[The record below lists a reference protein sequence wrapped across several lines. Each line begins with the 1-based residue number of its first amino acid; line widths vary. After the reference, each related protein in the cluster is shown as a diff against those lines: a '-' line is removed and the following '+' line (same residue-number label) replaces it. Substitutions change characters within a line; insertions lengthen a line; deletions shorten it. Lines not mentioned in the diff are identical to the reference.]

1 MRFLK
6 KGFIFLASAVV
17 LILIGTYFMQE
28 KLIFLPTKLSPDY
41 AYQFSKPF
49 TELFLETEDGARL
62 NAIHFKI
69 DNPKGVI
76 LYYHGNAGDLS
87 RWGEITLFFTELQYD
102 VLVMDY
108 RTYGKSSGNLSEEY
122 LYKDAQ
128 LFYDYLLKS
137 YSEEAIVVYGRSL
150 GATFATY
157 VAGKN
162 QPRKLILETPFFN
175 LTETAKKRIPIFPVA
190 YFLKYQFPTNQ
201 FIKTV
206 SCPIVIFHGTD
217 DSVVDYKSGQRL
229 SKLVPTESLN
239 FVTIEG
245 GNHNDL
251 IDFEVYQNEIQDA
264 LK

>member
-6 KGFIFLASAVV
+6 KGFIFIVSAVV
-17 LILIGTYFMQE
+17 LILIGVYFMQE

-41 AYQFSKPF
+41 VYQFSKPF

-69 DNPKGVI
+69 ENPKGVI
-76 LYYHGNAGDLS
+76 LYFHGNAGDLS
-87 RWGEITLFFTELQYD
+87 RWGELTTFFTGLQYD

-128 LFYDYLLKS
+128 LFYDHLLQT
-137 YSEEAIVVYGRSL
+137 YTEEQIVVYGRSL

-157 VAGKN
+157 VASKN
-162 QPRKLILETPFFN
+162 HPGKLILETPFYS
-175 LTETAKKRIPIFPVA
+175 LTELAKKLIPLVPVA
-190 YFLKYQFPTNQ
+190 YFLKYQFPTNK
-201 FIKTV
+201 FIKSV
-206 SCPIVIFHGTD
+206 ECPIAIFHGTD
-217 DSVVDYKSGQRL
+217 DSVVPYKAGKKL
-229 SKLVPTESLN
+229 SKLISKAQLT
-239 FVTIEG
+239 FFTIPG
-245 GNHNDL
+245 GGHNDL
-251 IDFEVYQNEIQDA
+251 NDFEVYQKEIQIV